1 MRNSPEGNKRLENK
15 SVGGNERK
23 EKISKGSVFISGCP
37 FAQSKLSKRKLAIRN
52 LVLSGILYF
61 SSK

>member
-1 MRNSPEGNKRLENK
+1 MKRLENQ

-23 EKISKGSVFISGCP
+23 EKIKEGNVFISGCP
-37 FAQSKLSKRKLAIRN
+37 VAQSKLSKRKLAIRN

-61 SSK
+61 STK